1 MARRSS
7 RPWPAFVDLFSAL
20 FITAF
25 AGFVLLT
32 GKSNVEV
39 KKAKIRARVDTIN
52 TRLKKLLNEGGGVNF
67 NAERQGDEIVFDL
80 YIQFEKDSDNIKNEE
95 DRRVVHKIAKRIKAS
110 INELP
115 PDDREFVQVVIEG
128 HTDSQQPYGIEDPKA
143 RYLFNWRLSSQ
154 RAASVLYE
162 FKTAGLSPEK
172 YSVISIGY
180 ADSRPRCKKDTPDCY
195 RQNRRTSVRLR
206 PDMARIETALR
217 ADTSQQREVSNGP
230 PASPSN

>member
-20 FITAF
+20 FITTF
-25 AGFVLLT
+25 AGFILLT
-32 GKSNVEV
+32 GKSSIEV
-39 KKAKIRARVDTIN
+39 KKAKIRARVDSIN
-52 TRLKKLLNEGGGVNF
+52 SQLENFLSEDEGVNF
-67 NAERQGDEIVFDL
+67 NAKRQGDEIVFDL
-80 YIQFEKDSDNIKNEE
+80 YIQFEKDSDNIKNED
-95 DRRVVHKIAKRIKAS
+95 DRRVIHQIAKRIKAS

-115 PDDREFVQVVIEG
+115 SDDREFVQVVIEG
-128 HTDSQQPYGIEDPKA
+128 HTDSQKPYGIEDPKA

-162 FKTAGLSPEK
+162 FKEAGLSPEK

-180 ADSRPRCKKDTPDCY
+180 ADSRPRCRKDTPDCY
-195 RQNRRTSVRLR
+195 RRNRRTSVRLR

-217 ADTSQQREVSNGP
+217 ADTSQQSKVPKDP
-230 PASPSN
+230 PASVRP